1 MIMSNLYGYAGKILR
16 VNLSDEQISE
26 EKIDEKTARKYI
38 GGTGLGAKYLYDE
51 VPAGVGWSDEDNR
64 IIISTGPLGGT
75 TISGSGTISVVTKGS
90 LTNGATATQSNGF
103 FGAFLKFSG
112 YDGIILQGKSKK
124 WLYLYIHDDKAELKD
139 STHLVGKDTWET
151 SDSIKEDL
159 GKREREISVASIG
172 PAGENLVKFACIFVD
187 KGHTASHNGNGA
199 VMGSKN
205 LKAIAVSRGQTNIN
219 LKDKDEIYR
228 IANQFHNEIINDLT
242 TRESIYRWGT
252 LNALHDLTIA
262 QSGIVPVKN
271 YITTKYEISLEN
283 LEKFS
288 GHYIRS
294 HFETRPSPCWA
305 CKMHHCHIFR
315 VTKGPWKGYVG
326 EEPEYEDYAAFGPLI
341 GVTDATAAF
350 ILSNETDRL
359 GMDSNEMG

>member
-124 WLYLYIHDDKAELKD
+124 WLL
-139 STHLVGKDTWET
+139 S
-151 SDSIKEDL
+151 
-159 GKREREISVASIG
+159 
-172 PAGENLVKFACIFVD
+172 
-187 KGHTASHNGNGA
+187 
-199 VMGSKN
+199 
-205 LKAIAVSRGQTNIN
+205 
-219 LKDKDEIYR
+219 
-228 IANQFHNEIINDLT
+228 
-242 TRESIYRWGT
+242 
-252 LNALHDLTIA
+252 LH
-262 QSGIVPVKN
+262 S
-271 YITTKYEISLEN
+271 
-283 LEKFS
+283 
-288 GHYIRS
+288 
-294 HFETRPSPCWA
+294 
-305 CKMHHCHIFR
+305 
-315 VTKGPWKGYVG
+315 
-326 EEPEYEDYAAFGPLI
+326 
-341 GVTDATAAF
+341 
-350 ILSNETDRL
+350 
-359 GMDSNEMG
+359 